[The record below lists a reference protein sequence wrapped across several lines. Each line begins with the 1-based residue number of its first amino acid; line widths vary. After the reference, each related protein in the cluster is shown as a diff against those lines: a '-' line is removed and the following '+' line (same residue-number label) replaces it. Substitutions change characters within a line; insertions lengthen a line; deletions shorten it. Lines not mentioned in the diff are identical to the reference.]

1 MAWTRRRWVST
12 QSTVEPCST
21 WYNPSYTC
29 RYSSYCC
36 QVARDIDL
44 IRLNCAVLNPAD
56 QLAMPDSDNKKLS
69 LRASRVTRDDV
80 ARHAQVSTA
89 VVSYVINNGPRTV
102 APETRRRVEQAIA
115 ALGYFPNT
123 IARSL
128 RSDQSNTIGLLL
140 PSLTDPEC
148 AQIACDLQSVCHDEG
163 YLVVLC
169 ASERDLASEE
179 RALGMLRN
187 HQVDGVV
194 ILPTQDSPA
203 LLRSLL
209 FAGVPTVVIDRYL
222 PNVHS
227 ITVDDLAGGWMGTQH
242 LLALGHRRI
251 GILLQDIERTTE
263 SERLLGYSQALASS
277 HIAHD
282 ERLIQRSAAA
292 DSYDAMRRLLRL
304 PKPPTA
310 ILTDNH
316 TISLGAMRAIYAAG
330 LRIPD
335 DISIVGYGASAL
347 AASFAPPL
355 TTVQCSP
362 FTLGHM
368 AAQTVLRLATRH
380 DSDSASAS
388 ILPVALMQRASTAP
402 PRRG

>member
-1 MAWTRRRWVST
+1 
-12 QSTVEPCST
+12 
-21 WYNPSYTC
+21 
-29 RYSSYCC
+29 
-36 QVARDIDL
+36 
-44 IRLNCAVLNPAD
+44 
-56 QLAMPDSDNKKLS
+56 MPDSDNKKLS
-69 LRASRVTRDDV
+69 LRTSRVTRDDV

-89 VVSYVINNGPRTV
+89 VVSYVINNGPRAV

-128 RSDQSNTIGLLL
+128 RSDQSNTIGLLI

-148 AQIACDLQSVCHDEG
+148 AEIASDLQSVCHDQG

-179 RALGMLRN
+179 RAIGMLRN

-227 ITVDDLAGGWMGTQH
+227 ITVDERAGGWMGAQH

-251 GILLQDIERTTE
+251 GLLLQDIERTTG
-263 SERLLGYSQALASS
+263 SERVLGYSQALASS
-277 HIAHD
+277 QIAHD
-282 ERLIQRSAAA
+282 ERLILRSASSA
-292 DSYDAMRRLLRL
+292 DDACDAMSLLLRL
-304 PKPPTA
+304 PTPPTA

-316 TISLGAMRAIYAAG
+316 TISLGALRAIYAAG

-335 DISIVGYGASAL
+335 DISVVGYGASAL
-347 AASFAPPL
+347 AATFAPPL

-368 AAQTVLRLATRH
+368 AAQTVLRLATQH

-402 PRRG
+402 PRHR

>member
-1 MAWTRRRWVST
+1 
-12 QSTVEPCST
+12 
-21 WYNPSYTC
+21 
-29 RYSSYCC
+29 
-36 QVARDIDL
+36 
-44 IRLNCAVLNPAD
+44 
-56 QLAMPDSDNKKLS
+56 MPDSDRKKVS
-69 LRASRVTRDDV
+69 FRASRVTRDDV

-89 VVSYVINNGPRTV
+89 VVSYVINNGPRAV

-148 AQIACDLQSVCHDEG
+148 AQIASDLQSICNDQG
-163 YLVVLC
+163 YLVVLST
-169 ASERDLASEE
+169 SERDLASED
-179 RALGMLRN
+179 RAIGMLRN

-227 ITVDDLAGGWMGTQH
+227 ITVDDLAAGWMGAQH
-242 LLALGHRRI
+242 LLGLGHRRI
-251 GILLQDIERTTE
+251 GVLLQDIERTTG

-282 ERLIQRSAAA
+282 DRLIARCASTA
-292 DSYDAMRRLLRL
+292 DDAYDAMWQLLRL
-304 PKPPTA
+304 RQPPSA
-310 ILTDNH
+310 VLIDNH
-316 TISLGAMRAIYAAG
+316 TIALGAMRAIYAAG

-335 DISIVGYGASAL
+335 DISVLGYGASAL
-347 AASFAPPL
+347 AAAFAPPL
-355 TTVQCSP
+355 TTVECAP
-362 FTLGHM
+362 FTLGQM
-368 AAQTVLRLATRH
+368 AAQTVLRLASQH
-380 DSDSASAS
+380 DSDSASTS
-388 ILPVALMQRASTAP
+388 ILPVALVLRSSTAP